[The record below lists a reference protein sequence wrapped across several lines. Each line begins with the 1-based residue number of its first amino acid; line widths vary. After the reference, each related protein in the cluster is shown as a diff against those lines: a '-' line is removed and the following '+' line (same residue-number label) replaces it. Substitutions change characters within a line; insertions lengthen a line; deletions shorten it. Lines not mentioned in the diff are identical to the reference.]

1 MINQAEKKLHFSII
15 NLRFENE
22 KNNNFG
28 IFLCVFF
35 VLFDFKFLVFCSV
48 VDFFVPNEKK
58 NERKRRK
65 QINIVIQNTA
75 EF

>member
-28 IFLCVFF
+28 IFSCVFF
-35 VLFDFKFLVFCSV
+35 VLLILNFWFSAVWSIFRSKR
-48 VDFFVPNEKK
+48 EK